1 MRCIVVEDEP
11 AARSVLEHNISVCP
25 GLECCG
31 VFQDAF
37 SAQAFLDTARVDL
50 IFLDINLPGMSGVS
64 FLRTLVNP
72 PMVIFTTAYPQ
83 YAIEGFE
90 LEIIDF
96 LLKPFSYERFS
107 KAVNKAKQKLMVG
120 GQAADPVML
129 SIRSDRRIYQVSVE
143 DILFVEACGD
153 YVSVHCTDKKLVVHG
168 TLKSWE
174 DKLSRFPFQKVHRT
188 SLVNVKKI
196 SHIDGN
202 MIHLGSHKLSMS
214 ESYRQKLIGQMF
226 RDQQP

>member
-11 AARSVLEHNISVCP
+11 AAQSVLEHNISVCP

-31 VFQDAF
+31 IFADAF
-37 SAQAFLDTARVDL
+37 SAQEYLDTNKVDL
-50 IFLDINLPGMSGVS
+50 MFLDINLPGMSGVS

-72 PMVIFTTAYPQ
+72 PMVIFTTAYSQ
-83 YAIEGFE
+83 YAMEGFD

-107 KAVNKAKQKLMVG
+107 KAVNKAKQKLNSRVPSN
-120 GQAADPVML
+120 DPFML
-129 SIRSDRRIYQVSVE
+129 SIKSDRRIYQVPVD
-143 DILFVEACGD
+143 DILLVEACGD
-153 YVSVHCTDKKLVVHG
+153 YVSVFCTDKKLVVHG

-174 DKLSRFPFQKVHRT
+174 EKLERFSFQKVHRT
-188 SLVNVKKI
+188 TLVNVKKI

-202 MIHLGSHKLSMS
+202 LIHVGLHKVPMS
-214 ESYRQKLIGQMF
+214 ESYKQVLIDLMFKDRQY
-226 RDQQP
+226 